1 MQGTREIK
9 GRQKSIGN
17 IGQIARAMELV
28 SVTKMRRSQLVALN
42 SRPYTKAALE
52 ILKNISAKTDLSK
65 SYFFGNFQNE
75 DEKLKPKKTA
85 VILSTTDKGLCGG
98 LNTNIFRK
106 TEKLLEGMDLNNVDF
121 IVIGKKGA
129 EWCRRKN
136 LNVIKTFFNFGDY
149 IAIKETRAVSDFV
162 INLFQE
168 GKYIKIFAVYTN
180 FASALKQEAVFRV
193 LLPVREESLKEII
206 NEITPKYGKFSAGGD
221 LGNQISENFSGS
233 AARKKEWDFE
243 YKFEPKVEEILD
255 EVIMSL
261 VEAEIYYII
270 LENNAS
276 EHSARR
282 MAMKNAYENAD
293 EMLEELNL
301 TYNKARQAG
310 ITQEIAEIAAGANVS

>member
-42 SRPYTKAALE
+42 SRPYAKAALE

-106 TEKLLEGMDLNNVDF
+106 TEKLLEGMDSNNVDF

-149 IAIKETRAVSDFV
+149 IAVKETRAVSDFV

-168 GKYIKIFAVYTN
+168 GKYIKVFAMYTN
-180 FASALKQEAVFRV
+180 FASALKQESVSRV

-206 NEITPKYGKFSAGGD
+206 SEITPKYGKFSGEED
-221 LGNQISENFSGS
+221 VGNQVSDSFLGGS
-233 AARKKEWDFE
+233 LARKKEWDFE
-243 YKFEPKVEEILD
+243 YKFEPKAEEILD

-293 EMLEELNL
+293 EMLAELNL

-310 ITQEIAEIAAGANVS
+310 ITQEIAEIAAGANS